1 MRSGLSRPPRIGSGT
16 GSPEHH
22 YAGADADADADA
34 EVGADADAE
43 VGDAENDDADRA
55 CLPGLAV
62 LEVERADE
70 VIVAPNVL

>member
-1 MRSGLSRPPRIGSGT
+1 MRSGLSRPPRIGSET

-22 YAGADADADADA
+22 HAGAAADADADA
-34 EVGADADAE
+34 
-43 VGDAENDDADRA
+43 DAENDDADRA